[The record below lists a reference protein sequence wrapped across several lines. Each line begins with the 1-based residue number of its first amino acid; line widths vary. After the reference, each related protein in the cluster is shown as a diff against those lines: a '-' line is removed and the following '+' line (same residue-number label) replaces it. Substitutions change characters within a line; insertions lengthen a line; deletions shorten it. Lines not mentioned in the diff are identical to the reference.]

1 MRNKSFEVSWFISAA
16 VLLLSTNFIFAEDD
30 PSVSRAEYEALAARV
45 SALEANSAVNASD
58 QLDSITSK
66 VIAALPV
73 NSEEK
78 TTLIESVVAAV
89 KKHEQDVNFP
99 WMDNSK
105 WALIRNGQSVD
116 QVVTILGKPTF
127 NEPSLRKWV
136 DSVYTYQGR
145 RPATNQRIVGK
156 VRFRKGVV
164 VDFEPPVI
172 D

>member
-1 MRNKSFEVSWFISAA
+1 MRNKSFKVSWFICAT
-16 VLLLSTNFIFAEDD
+16 LLFLSTNFIFAENG
-30 PSVSRAEYEALAARV
+30 SIVSRAEYEALAARV
-45 SALEANSAVNASD
+45 SAIEASLAADSSD
-58 QLDSITSK
+58 QLDSLTSK
-66 VIAALPV
+66 VIAALPAK
-73 NSEEK
+73 SEKK
-78 TTLIESVVAAV
+78 TTLIEDVVAAV
-89 KKHEQDVNFP
+89 KQHEQEVNFP

-116 QVVTILGKPTF
+116 QVVTILGKPTL

-145 RPATNQRIVGK
+145 RPATNKRIVGK

-164 VDFEPPVI
+164 VDIEPPVI